1 MTATLALLR
10 HGETIWTRDK
20 RVQGRTD
27 IPLSDAGRAALEA
40 RRLPPPWAAAPRRVT
55 SPLLRC
61 RQTAT
66 ALGLAQVE
74 VDARLAEMQWG
85 DWEGR
90 RLADL
95 RAELGTAMAA
105 NEARGF
111 DFQPPAGESP
121 RMVLA
126 RVRPW
131 LAHCAQEGAATLAIS
146 HRGVIRVIFALA
158 TGWDMLGKPP
168 AKLDW
173 TALHS
178 FVLEPDGM
186 PRVLQLNI
194 PLASASAS
202 DPRGAP

>member
-1 MTATLALLR
+1 MTATLGLLR
-10 HGETIWTRDK
+10 HGETVWTRDK

-27 IPLSDAGRAALEA
+27 IPLSDEGRAALEA
-40 RRLPPPWAAAPRRVT
+40 RRLPPLWAAAARRVS

-61 RQTAT
+61 RQTAM
-66 ALGLAQVE
+66 ALGLAQVD

-95 RAELGTAMAA
+95 RAELGTAMAD

-131 LAHCAQEGAATLAIS
+131 LAQCAQERSETLAIT

-173 TALHS
+173 TALQV
-178 FVLEPDGM
+178 FALDPDGM
-186 PRVLQLNI
+186 PRVLQLNSA
-194 PLASASAS
+194 LASASAS
-202 DPRGAP
+202 DPGARP

>member
-10 HGETIWTRDK
+10 HGETPWTQDK

-27 IPLSDAGRAALEA
+27 VALSERGRAELAA
-40 RRLPPPWAAAPRRVT
+40 RRLPCGWALATVVS

-61 RQTAT
+61 QQSAA
-66 ALGLAQVE
+66 ALGLQRVTIE
-74 VDARLAEMQWG
+74 PRLIEMDWG

-90 RLADL
+90 RLTEL
-95 RAELGTAMAA
+95 RAELGSEMRD
-105 NEARGF
+105 NEDRGL
-111 DFQPPAGESP
+111 DFQPPQGESP
-121 RMVLA
+121 RMVLE

-131 LAHCAQEGAATLAIS
+131 LAQCAASDAATVAVT

-158 TGWDMLGKPP
+158 TGWDMLGRPP

-178 FVLEPDGM
+178 FSLDPEGVPS
-186 PRVLQLNI
+186 VLQLNM
-194 PLASASAS
+194 PLSEGVA
-202 DPRGAP
+202 

>member
-27 IPLSDAGRAALEA
+27 VPLSESGYRALSAC
-40 RRLPPPWAAAPRRVT
+40 RLPPPWAAVQQVLT
-55 SPLLRC
+55 SPLARC

-66 ALGLAQVE
+66 ALGLTKAAVE
-74 VDARLAEMQWG
+74 PRLVEMDWG
-85 DWEGR
+85 QWEGR

-95 RAELGTAMAA
+95 RAELGSQMAD

-111 DFQPPAGESP
+111 DFQPAGGESP

-126 RVRPW
+126 RIRPW
-131 LAHCAQEGAATLAIS
+131 LRQQATAGSATVAIS

-158 TGWDMLGKPP
+158 TGWDMLGRPP

-173 TALHS
+173 SALHAFS
-178 FVLEPDGM
+178 LAADGM
-186 PRVLQLNI
+186 PSVLQLNMA
-194 PLASASAS
+194 LDSGTAS
-202 DPRGAP
+202 DGGALP

>member
-1 MTATLALLR
+1 MTATLGLLR
-10 HGETIWTRDK
+10 HGETVWTRDK

-27 IPLSDAGRAALEA
+27 IPLSDEGRAALEA
-40 RRLPPPWAAAPRRVT
+40 RRLPPLWAAAARRVS

-61 RQTAT
+61 RQTAM
-66 ALGLAQVE
+66 ALGLAQVD

-95 RAELGTAMAA
+95 RAELGTAMAD

-131 LAHCAQEGAATLAIS
+131 LAQCAQEGSATLAIT

-173 TALHS
+173 TALQV
-178 FVLEPDGM
+178 FALDPDGM
-186 PRVLQLNI
+186 PRVLQLNSA
-194 PLASASAS
+194 LASASAS
-202 DPRGAP
+202 DPGARP